1 MDTANPSPKAA
12 CDVFDALRTRRAVR
26 AFLPDPVERQVIEA
40 ILELAARAPSG
51 SNIQPWKVWVAAGQA
66 RQALCDKLLAAHAN
80 DEPDHVEEYS
90 YYPKV
95 WNDPYLARRRKLGLG
110 LYGLL
115 GIAKGDTEKAKAQ
128 NGRNYL
134 FFGAP
139 VGLFITIDRQ
149 FEMGSW
155 LDTGA
160 FLQSILLA
168 ARGFGLHSCPQQ
180 SFSKFHKII
189 KAELSIPDSEI
200 IACGVA
206 IGHEDTAAVENTL
219 VTERAPL
226 SEFATFAWD

>member
-1 MDTANPSPKAA
+1 
-12 CDVFDALRTRRAVR
+12 
-26 AFLPDPVERQVIEA
+26 
-40 ILELAARAPSG
+40 
-51 SNIQPWKVWVAAGQA
+51 
-66 RQALCDKLLAAHAN
+66 
-80 DEPDHVEEYS
+80 
-90 YYPKV
+90 
-95 WNDPYLARRRKLGLG
+95 

-115 GIAKGDTEKAKAQ
+115 GIAKGDTAKAKAQ

-189 KAELSIPDSEI
+189 KAELGIPDSEI